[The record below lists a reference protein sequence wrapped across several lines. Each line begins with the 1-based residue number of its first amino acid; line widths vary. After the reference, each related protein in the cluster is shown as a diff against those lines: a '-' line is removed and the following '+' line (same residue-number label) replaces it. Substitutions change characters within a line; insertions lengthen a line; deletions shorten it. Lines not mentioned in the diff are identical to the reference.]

1 MQMKKIA
8 VLGLSLAMVFSAGI
22 VVGSQPHMQNALV
35 SLQGAKNQLQQAAHN
50 KGGHRI
56 RAIELID
63 QAMLEVQAGIN
74 VAAGR

>member
-22 VVGSQPHMQNALV
+22 VVGAQPHMQNALV